1 MNRVRAATWA
11 GVAAIVLWSSLA
23 LLTVATGPLPPF
35 QVLAI
40 GFGIAGLCG
49 TALTAARG
57 RVGWREWRVPPAA
70 LALTVAGLF
79 GYHALYFFSLKRAP
93 AVEANLINYLWP
105 LLIVLFSALLPG
117 VRLRAGNVVGALLG
131 FAAAALLIA
140 GGASATAGQGAL
152 PGYAAALLAAVTWA
166 GYSVLNRRFADM
178 PGSAVVPACLV
189 VALLGALAHLAFEH
203 TVLPSVPQWI
213 ALAVMGLGPVGIAF
227 RLWDRGTRHGDLA
240 LLGSLSYLAPLLSTA
255 LLIAAGRTQTRWTQA
270 VAVVLLTV
278 GAWLSMRASATPR
291 GQPPDAPE

>member
-1 MNRVRAATWA
+1 MNATRAATWA

-40 GFGIAGLCG
+40 GFGIAGVSGTLL
-49 TALTAARG
+49 TALRG
-57 RVGWREWRVPPAA
+57 RAGWRQWRVPPAS
-70 LALTVAGLF
+70 LALTIAGLF

-117 VRLRAGNVVGALLG
+117 VRLRAGNILGALLG

-140 GGASATAGQGAL
+140 AGTSTTTGDGAL
-152 PGYAAALLAAVTWA
+152 PGYLAAFLAATTWA
-166 GYSVLNRRFADM
+166 GYSVLNRRFADT
-178 PGSAVVPACLV
+178 PGSAIVPACLA
-189 VALLGALAHLAFEH
+189 VALLGALAHLGLER
-203 TVLPSVPQWI
+203 TVAPSNGQWI
-213 ALAVMGLGPVGIAF
+213 ALLVMGLGPVGVAF

-240 LLGSLSYLAPLLSTA
+240 LLGSLSYLAPLLST
-255 LLIAAGRTQTRWTQA
+255 LLLVAAGRAQPRWTQA
-270 VAVVLLTV
+270 VAVVLLTA

-291 GQPPDAPE
+291 SDALP

>member
-1 MNRVRAATWA
+1 MRSATWA
-11 GVAAIVLWSSLA
+11 GVAAILLWSSLA

-40 GFGIAGLCG
+40 GFGIAGVAGTLL
-49 TALTAARG
+49 TALRG
-57 RVGWREWRVPPAA
+57 RAGWREWRVPPAA

-117 VRLRAGNVVGALLG
+117 MRLRAGNILGALLG

-140 GGASATAGQGAL
+140 GGASAASANDGAL
-152 PGYAAALLAAVTWA
+152 PGYAAAFLAAVAWA
-166 GYSVLNRRFADM
+166 GYSVLNRRFADA
-178 PGSAVVPACLV
+178 PGSAIVPACLA
-189 VALLGALAHLAFEH
+189 VALLGALAHASFER
-203 TVLPSVPQWI
+203 TVAPSGGQWI

-240 LLGSLSYLAPLLSTA
+240 LLGSLSYLAPLLST
-255 LLIAAGRTQTRWTQA
+255 LLLVAAGRAEPRWTQA
-270 VAVVLLTV
+270 VAVVLLTA
-278 GAWLSMRASATPR
+278 GAWLSMRASAGPR
-291 GQPPDAPE
+291 AEAPA

>member
-1 MNRVRAATWA
+1 MNRVRAANWA

-70 LALTVAGLF
+70 LALTSAGLF
-79 GYHALYFFSLKRAP
+79 GYHALYFFALKRAP

-152 PGYAAALLAAVTWA
+152 PGYAAALLAAVAWA